1 MKLSGPAITSAALVA
16 ILTTA
21 AEAAVNKTC
30 VNYTIPL
37 TTTTTNQI
45 WAKNWTSNYDLV
57 DFVSNVTAGIAN
69 PFTGNTTQST
79 ESYNIAAEFCS
90 PANVDYYHPKA
101 GNVLIVSP
109 GLNFDRTYVALTIIF
124 CA

>member
-1 MKLSGPAITSAALVA
+1 MKLSVPAITSAALVT
-16 ILTTA
+16 ILMPVA
-21 AEAAVNKTC
+21 NAAVNKTC

-45 WAKNWTSNYDLV
+45 WAKNWTSNYDLI

-101 GNVLIVSP
+101 GNVLILSP
-109 GLNFDRTYVALTIIF
+109 GLNFDRTSATMAAII